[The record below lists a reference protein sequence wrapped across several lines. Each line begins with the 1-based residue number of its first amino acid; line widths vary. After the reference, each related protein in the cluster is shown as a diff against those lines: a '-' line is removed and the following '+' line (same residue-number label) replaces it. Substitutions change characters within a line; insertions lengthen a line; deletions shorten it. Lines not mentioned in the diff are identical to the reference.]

1 MSVPAPMVDSLNS
14 GEERVVR
21 RTVLAMAAQSVA
33 VSMGLLCGL
42 GLFVATNFLV
52 LRGGENV
59 GPHLGLLAAYFPG
72 YRVTFLGSVIGF
84 AYASLI
90 GYFTGLAIATIY
102 NRMVSR

>member
-14 GEERVVR
+14 GEERLVR
-21 RTVLAMAAQSVA
+21 RTALAMAAQSVA

-59 GPHLGLLAAYFPG
+59 GEPSMQ
-72 YRVTFLGSVIGF
+72 R
-84 AYASLI
+84 
-90 GYFTGLAIATIY
+90 
-102 NRMVSR
+102 R